1 MWRGAVVWIKA
12 GRIKIRAE
20 LGVGRRKWT
29 ELKRLDE
36 GKIWDKIRMPKG
48 MVCGLGEC
56 GKGGGKR
63 GGKAASHSGA
73 TGRPTAHSP
82 LGNMRAKS

>member
-1 MWRGAVVWIKA
+1 MVWIKA

-48 MVCGLGEC
+48 MVCGVGEC
-56 GKGGGKR
+56 GRWGEGQARGRSWR
-63 GGKAASHSGA
+63 GGEGER
-73 TGRPTAHSP
+73 RPE
-82 LGNMRAKS
+82 K